1 MLLYKV
7 LQKLLRAELLS
18 LRRKGALKIGGAL
31 VVGNGSSTGF
41 GVSAQHYDSSSI
53 VHHQQ
58 QQQQQQQPH
67 YYHNQQHYHQQEQ
80 YQHQQQQQQ
89 QQQQYQVEHNNHK
102 RTAHPAPYESN
113 RHCARCNI
121 ELGRI
126 TNRGAPCRVCK
137 LRVCKACR
145 EFTTRT
151 TDWVCVVCHKQ
162 M

>member
-1 MLLYKV
+1 MRVYVCLFLLF
-7 LQKLLRAELLS
+7 LEIRLLRAELLS
-18 LRRKGALKIGGAL
+18 LRRKGALKIGGGL
-31 VVGNGSSTGF
+31 IGNGGSGVGGASTITTNYSGSTS
-41 GVSAQHYDSSSI
+41 V
-53 VHHQQ
+53 V
-58 QQQQQQQPH
+58 QQQQP
-67 YYHNQQHYHQQEQ
+67 YNMQQRQQQEQ
-80 YQHQQQQQQ
+80 QQYQQQQHQQQQQ
-89 QQQQYQVEHNNHK
+89 YQLEQNNHNLP
-102 RTAHPAPYESN
+102 AHPLLNESS
-113 RHCARCNI
+113 RHCARCNT